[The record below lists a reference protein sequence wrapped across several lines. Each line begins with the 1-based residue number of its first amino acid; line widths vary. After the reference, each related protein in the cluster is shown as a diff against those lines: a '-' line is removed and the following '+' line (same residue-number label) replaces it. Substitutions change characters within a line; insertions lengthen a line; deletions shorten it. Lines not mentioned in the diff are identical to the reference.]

1 MSFLNFY
8 NLIRGQIVEC
18 GGITAIGFVI
28 TNCMSDPNVMKK
40 VLLHA
45 LLTLRNLSDEAN
57 RQPKQA
63 DNNSILDAMAK
74 IIGSSADEGIKTM
87 AVGILYN
94 LVCNNYINKGIVHR
108 LHKVIEITIFIRH
121 KNEN

>member
-1 MSFLNFY
+1 M
-8 NLIRGQIVEC
+8 G
-18 GGITAIGFVI
+18 
-28 TNCMSDPNVMKK
+28 DPAVMKK

-63 DNNSILDAMAK
+63 DNNSILDAMTK
-74 IIGSSADEGIKTM
+74 IIASNVDEGIKTM

-94 LVCNNYINKGIVHR
+94 LVCNNCINKG
-108 LHKVIEITIFIRH
+108 EIKEAFYFTLKIYSTMVFF
-121 KNEN
+121 